1 MSSAE
6 NYRYW
11 LKRARNEIV
20 GMSLAWKLVY
30 LIIIAL
36 LAISFVIQP
45 GLFIQNAIGGLVY
58 GMILVMVALG
68 LALILGLMGIVNFA
82 HGALF
87 MLGAYLAYQVIVLMG
102 LPFWVALLAAPAGV
116 GVVGVV
122 MEFTVLRHLY
132 DQEPIIGLLA
142 TFGLSL
148 MLEEMIRAKW
158 GATPLSF
165 EVPSVLDSSVNFG
178 IAQVGTTRLFT
189 VLVSTLTIIGVY
201 LLISRTDFGLT
212 VRAGVQ
218 DGEMTEFLGV
228 NLPRRFTSM
237 FFIGAFIAGVGGVL
251 YSAES
256 GMSLTMGQTFV
267 ILAFVVVTVGGVG
280 SLFGSVVSGIIIGE
294 ATFMTDMILESLSI
308 VTGIQALQIQ
318 GVKQVVPYV
327 VMIVILIV
335 RPRGLFG
342 EEGLLE

>member
-1 MSSAE
+1 
-6 NYRYW
+6 
-11 LKRARNEIV
+11 
-20 GMSLAWKLVY
+20 
-30 LIIIAL
+30 
-36 LAISFVIQP
+36 
-45 GLFIQNAIGGLVY
+45 
-58 GMILVMVALG
+58 
-68 LALILGLMGIVNFA
+68 ALILGLMGIVNFA

-102 LPFWVALLAAPAGV
+102 LPFWVALLVAPAGV
-116 GVVGVV
+116 GVVGVI

-148 MLEEMIRAKW
+148 MLEELIRAKW
-158 GATPLSF
+158 GSTPLSF
-165 EVPSVLDSSVNFG
+165 EVPSVLDSSVNLG

-189 VLVSTLTIIGVY
+189 VLVSVLTIIAVY

-228 NLPRRFTSM
+228 NLPRRFTAM
-237 FFIGAFIAGVGGVL
+237 FFIGSFIAGIGGVL

-256 GMSLTMGQTFV
+256 GMSLTIGQTFV

-294 ATFMTDMILESLSI
+294 ATFMTDMVLESLSI